1 MSAFLLLFFRHFV
14 CAQVLCYANG
24 MQIWSFFFRL
34 MCASVFLLC
43 FFFFVWKCA
52 VKARHSNAI
61 IKFSTRQIT
70 GRSTISGIGWFAMQI
85 SCKFLQI
92 QKSAPFKFFFLTKIE
107 LNLNEQCD
115 AAPPPLSELLLI
127 LLSGVE
133 PLFRSLNPRPWASK
147 CSSTNQI
154 ISERLVVFFCS
165 QTWGVL
171 KQTSPPDGDNSV
183 VLGRE
188 RNPPLEWMDRLLK
201 LKTDYFGLLF

>member
-1 MSAFLLLFFRHFV
+1 MSAFLLLFFQAFCM
-14 CAQVLCYANG
+14 CAGLVLCKWHANL
-24 MQIWSFFFRL
+24 IVFFRL

-52 VKARHSNAI
+52 VNARHSNAI

-92 QKSAPFKFFFLTKIE
+92 QKSAPFKFLFLTKIE
-107 LNLNEQCD
+107 LNLNETMWCSAPSSLW
-115 AAPPPLSELLLI
+115 AA
-127 LLSGVE
+127 V
-133 PLFRSLNPRPWASK
+133 NPAFGGRA
-147 CSSTNQI
+147 I
-154 ISERLVVFFCS
+154 ISVVKSPALSLEMFFHQPNNIRERLVFFCS

>member
-1 MSAFLLLFFRHFV
+1 MQMACKFDRFFPANVRLCISSLFL
-14 CAQVLCYANG
+14 
-24 MQIWSFFFRL
+24 
-34 MCASVFLLC
+34 
-43 FFFFVWKCA
+43 FVWKCA
-52 VKARHSNAI
+52 VNARHSNAI

-70 GRSTISGIGWFAMQI
+70 GNRSTISGIGWFAMQI

-92 QKSAPFKFFFLTKIE
+92 QKSAPFTFLFLTKIE

-183 VLGRE
+183 VFGPWTE
-188 RNPPLEWMDRLLK
+188 PPSNEWIGSWSWKPTILDF
-201 LKTDYFGLLF
+201 YFN